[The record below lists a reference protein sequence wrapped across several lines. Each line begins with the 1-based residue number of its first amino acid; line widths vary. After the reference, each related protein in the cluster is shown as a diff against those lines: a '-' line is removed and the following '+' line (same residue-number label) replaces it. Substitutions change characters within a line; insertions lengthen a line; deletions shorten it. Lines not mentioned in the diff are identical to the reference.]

1 MKNGKKKASLK
12 EKVYR
17 CVAMYV
23 ALSMLFEYVAPVAA
37 YALTSGPGQPEFSSF
52 EPVGT
57 TDMVDVYTGDFTYNI
72 PLLSVPGPNGGYPI
86 NMAYHSGPGMDEEA
100 SWCGLGWNINVGA
113 INRQLRGLPDD
124 FNGDDVTHR
133 YSLRPNTT
141 IGINVNNTA
150 AETFGIPPT
159 PPVGWAT
166 PSWQIYYNNYKGL
179 GYRVSIAGQQKT
191 PQLSAG
197 VELSFD
203 SQNGVGVEPD
213 FTVGGAFKKLSLS
226 VKAGAG
232 YNSREGLVNG
242 SFTAIGGFRGASLG
256 GRFEKTM
263 DVPTVSLPMRTNV
276 FPFGLH
282 VNASAGAPLFGQFFA
297 QFPKSLPGY
306 YSESKVANN
315 GTVTSDAYG
324 YLYNHHASSDD
335 ALRDFQREP
344 IAYSK
349 KVPNLAPSS
358 FTYDLYSQSGQG
370 SGSQFRSYANNV
382 GVLSDRKVESNSYSY
397 PIGIEF
403 GTSGGANLHFGAGFS
418 LEAGSSQ
425 SGSWQDVGTYDDV
438 DFSGYVNYNVTT
450 SPAYQAAP
458 FKVVGEKTG
467 VLDANDHLADWG
479 GDEAVKAKLEKS
491 SDPNWFKRQY
501 VARNVF
507 IRDEADQNG
516 FQAGVNH
523 NYRSQERERRA
534 TNFEIITDAEVD
546 NYGFTKNI
554 GYTYN
559 AGSTSYSNNA
569 KTDFGGSRGS
579 HVSEITTVQSD
590 GMRYVYGLP
599 AYNNVQ
605 YDGSFAV
612 NPPNANFNSKT
623 VAITPIGTTWQP
635 DVTTAANP
643 TVDQFS
649 QQTETGPYVH
659 SWMLTSVVS
668 YDYVDISNNGP
679 SEDDYG
685 YWVRFNYNKTA
696 ENYYWH
702 VPYDGANY
710 YEGKKGD
717 PSDDRGSYSC
727 GNRQEYFLQSVETK
741 THIAIF
747 YTSRR
752 QDGIMADDDL
762 TGGMPSAVTD
772 TSYYLYKLDSI
783 KLYTKAE
790 YYSNVAG
797 KVIRNHPVAVK
808 TVHFRYSYDLCGKPA
823 SDPYYNQFVNNNT
836 GASVDMYGN
845 SPASAGPNINANK
858 GKLTLEKVFF
868 TYQTSDRGEF
878 SPYAFDYGTGASGSD
893 DNPYYD
899 PTASDR
905 WGNYKKLADFDD
917 PSANL
922 YPYIDN
928 PWTDQANTNAN
939 HQQAPVA
946 GAWCL
951 KKITVPSGSVI
962 DVTYENDDY
971 AYVEDQKA
979 MRMFDIYDVG
989 RFPVFTSGSDNRQA
1003 TTVRTINTE
1012 NPTELLDGQYR
1023 VYFRLEEQL
1032 STATYNTTILR
1043 SNYVKENYLNNGA
1056 VEKIYFRVFMDLL
1069 GTGNDLN
1076 KDYVSGYA
1084 AINYTNEVGGNLP
1097 FGLAS
1102 SPTAGTGQYD
1112 LGYILLEGED
1122 IQDPVGPPIPNI
1134 SPFIK
1139 AGLQHLHF
1147 NRSELLH
1154 PPAPAAAQTIP
1165 GQITNL
1171 LASVST
1177 AMVDISAAMVGF
1189 NTWAY
1194 LNGFCKKIDLNGR
1207 SIMRLVEP
1215 DSKKYGGG
1223 SRVKRITV
1231 NDNWDNDPTNSAA
1244 GVDPDNYSY
1253 GVEYDYTIQ
1262 EDGEEIS
1269 SGVCYEPNI
1278 GREESSLTQPIE
1290 YTNSTLLRSDENLFL
1305 ETPLLASYYPG
1316 AQVGYRK
1323 VTSSSIAPEK
1333 ATADDATNLLKH
1345 SSAPITIYEF
1355 YTPKEFPVIFDQT
1368 DINADPAIIRPV
1380 IIPGIYTSFTK
1391 RKARTQGYS
1400 IVLND
1405 MAGKMRSITQRTRPN
1420 ANNAT
1425 GTLIAKTE
1433 YTFFT
1438 EEPFSDN
1445 KKNKLSSKVQVLL
1458 DDDTYQT
1465 ASVGQTHDV
1474 FIDMNENLES
1484 SMGGGLDANFDWSGT
1499 IGIPTFFPQINK
1511 KELSMRTVVVNKI
1524 INRTGIVKEVIATHE
1539 ASTIK
1544 TENIAF
1550 DIETGEPL
1558 LTKTYNE
1565 HKDPVFSYSYPG
1577 HWYYDALQGGY
1588 INQGIVI
1595 DLYNANSYTPLA
1607 DMVTAANGR
1616 IYNIDDYI
1624 DGLSTDD
1631 CFVAGDEVW
1640 VDFTSVAETDR
1651 RFHIIKVGGYFI
1663 DLIERTGSFIPSNKS
1678 IQSIKIIRSGHDN
1691 MQSVAVGSLVANSA
1705 SVVQFD
1711 PQDLTNTLKT
1721 SNTSY
1726 SLSYFLSA
1734 SAIEFMDIMT
1744 IDCTPECGTDNMQV
1758 NAIVN
1763 PYAIGIRGIWRPLRS
1778 YAYSTTRDQADDI
1791 KTDGRFAS
1799 FNAFP
1804 WTNPASANA
1813 AWITAATVTK
1823 YSPYGFELEN
1833 KDANDIYSS
1842 ALYEFS
1848 KTLNSAVASNA
1859 QYKEIAFESFE
1870 DYVSPS
1876 YCDEESD
1883 HWGFMHE
1890 QTKVCSTIAHTGK
1903 RSIKLTT
1910 TDPTVSITSLVTDS
1924 DCEATNIAA
1933 RLPVAAD
1940 TNASIRDTLK
1950 ACDCNGK
1957 FSPNAG
1963 EEYLLMAWVK
1973 QTPVGGST
1981 YNALSTFASP
1991 NITVKSFDGTTTT
2004 TIGTSPAPS
2013 TEPVIDGWQRVF
2025 FTFTVPA
2032 NSVSITVEMNNSSA
2046 VASDDYFDDIRIQ
2059 PYDANMVTYV
2069 YDPMTYRLVAQ
2080 LDANNFAMFY
2090 IYDEQGGLEKMKVE
2104 TKEGIKTVKE
2114 GRMNMDKH

>member
-1 MKNGKKKASLK
+1 MKNEKIKSSLK
-12 EKVYR
+12 EKVYK
-17 CVAMYV
+17 CVAMYL
-23 ALSMLFEYVAPVAA
+23 ALGMLFEYIAPTAA
-37 YALTSGPGQPEFSSF
+37 FALTSGPGQPEFSSF

-133 YSLRPNTT
+133 YTMRPNTT
-141 IGINVNNTA
+141 VGINVNNTA
-150 AETFGIPPT
+150 AETFGLAPQPQT
-159 PPVGWAT
+159 GWSS
-166 PSWQIYYNNYKGL
+166 PSWQIYYNNYRGL
-179 GYRVSIAGQQKT
+179 GYRVSVAGQQVT

-213 FTVGGAFKKLSLS
+213 FTVQGAFRKLSLS

-232 YNSREGLVNG
+232 YNSRQGLVNG
-242 SFTAIGGFRGASLG
+242 SFTAVGGYGSTRAGA
-256 GRFEKTM
+256 RFEKTM
-263 DVPTVSLPMRTNV
+263 DVPTVSMPMRTNV

-282 VNASAGAPLFGQFFA
+282 VNPVSGAPLAGQFHA

-306 YSESKVANN
+306 YSESQVANN

-324 YLYNHHASSDD
+324 YLYNSNGSSDE

-344 IAYSK
+344 IEYSK
-349 KVPNLAPSS
+349 KIPNLAPSS

-382 GVLSDRKVESNSYSY
+382 GVLSDRKVKSNSYSY
-397 PIGIEF
+397 PVGIEF
-403 GTSGGANLHFGAGFS
+403 GTSGGANMHFGAGFS
-418 LEAGSSQ
+418 LEAGVSQ
-425 SGSWQDVGTYDDV
+425 SGSWQDVGTYSDI
-438 DFSGYVNYNVTT
+438 DFSGHINYIPTT
-450 SPAYQAAP
+450 SPAYQSAP
-458 FKVVGEKTG
+458 FKVIGEKTG
-467 VLDANDHLADWG
+467 VLSANDHLADWG
-479 GDEAVKAKLEKS
+479 GDDAVKAKLEKS
-491 SDPNWFKRQY
+491 ADPNWFKRQY
-501 VARNVF
+501 VARNEF

-523 NYRSQERERRA
+523 HYRNQERERRG
-534 TNFEIITDAEVD
+534 TNFEIITDVEVD
-546 NYGFTKNI
+546 DYGFTKNI
-554 GYTYN
+554 GYSN
-559 AGSTSYSNNA
+559 SGSAYTNIV
-569 KTDFGGSRGS
+569 KTDFGGSRAS

-590 GMRYVYGLP
+590 GMRYCYGLP

-612 NPPNANFNSKT
+612 NPVGAGFNTKT
-623 VAITPIGTTWQP
+623 VAIPSPGGTWQP
-635 DVTTAANP
+635 DASGTI
-643 TVDQFS
+643 DEFS

-659 SWMLTSVVS
+659 SWLLTSVVS
-668 YDYVDISNNGP
+668 YDYVDLSNNGP
-679 SEDDYG
+679 TEDDYG
-685 YWVRFNYNKTA
+685 YWVRFNYNKTSS
-696 ENYYWH
+696 NYYWH
-702 VPYDGANY
+702 VPYEGANY

-717 PSDDRGSYSC
+717 FSDDRGSYSC
-727 GNRQEYFLQSVETK
+727 GNREEYFLQSVETK

-747 YTSRR
+747 YTSPR
-752 QDGIMADDDL
+752 QDGIGAEDVL
-762 TGGMPSAVTD
+762 NGGIPAAI
-772 TSYYLYKLDSI
+772 TSSDRLYKLDSI

-790 YYSNVAG
+790 YYLDPEA
-797 KVIRNHPVAVK
+797 RTLRPTPVAIK

-823 SDPYYNQFVNNNT
+823 SDPYYNQFTNNNS
-836 GASVDMYGN
+836 GLSVDMYGN
-845 SPASAGPNINANK
+845 VPASAGPNINANK

-868 TYQTSDRGEF
+868 TYQTSERGEF
-878 SPYAFDYGTGASGSD
+878 SPYVFDYGAGAAGSD

-917 PSANL
+917 PSNNL
-922 YPYIDN
+922 YPYVDN
-928 PWTDQANTNAN
+928 PWTDQTTTNAN

-989 RFPVFTSGSDNRQA
+989 RSPVFPGGSDNRQA
-1003 TTVRTINTE
+1003 TAVRTVNTE
-1012 NPTELLDGQYR
+1012 SPAELLDGQYR
-1023 VYFRLEEQL
+1023 VYFRLERKV
-1032 STATYNTTILR
+1032 STTTYNTPALR
-1043 SNYVKENYLNNGA
+1043 SNYVNEHYLNNGA
-1056 VEKIYFRVFMDLL
+1056 VEKIYFRAFMDLL
-1069 GTGNDLN
+1069 GTGNALH

-1084 AINYTNEVGGNLP
+1084 TIRYANEGGPLSTTPP

-1102 SPTAGTGQYD
+1102 SPTAGTGQFD

-1122 IQDPVGPPIPNI
+1122 IQDPVGPPIPDI
-1134 SPFIK
+1134 SPFTK

-1165 GQITNL
+1165 GQIQNL

-1177 AMVDISAAMVGF
+1177 ASVDISAAMVGF

-1194 LNGFCKKIDLNGR
+1194 LNNMCKDMDLNGR
-1207 SIMRLVEP
+1207 SIIRLMEP
-1215 DSKKYGGG
+1215 DGKKYGGG

-1231 NDNWDNDPTNSAA
+1231 NDNWDNDPSNTVLGA
-1244 GVDPDNYSY
+1244 DPDNYVY
-1253 GVEYDYTIQ
+1253 GIDYNYKIVENGDS
-1262 EDGEEIS
+1262 IS

-1278 GREESSLTQPIE
+1278 GREESALTQPIE

-1316 AQVGYRK
+1316 AQVGYRM
-1323 VTSSSIAPEK
+1323 VTTKSIAPEK
-1333 ATADDATNLLKH
+1333 AKADDATNLLQH
-1345 SSAPITIYEF
+1345 SAAPLTIYEF
-1355 YTPKEFPVIFDQT
+1355 YTPKEFPVIFDET

-1405 MAGKMRSITQRTRPN
+1405 MAGKMRSVTQRTRPTP
-1420 ANNAT
+1420 NNPT

-1433 YTFFT
+1433 YIFFT
-1438 EEPFSDN
+1438 EEPFSDH

-1458 DDDTYQT
+1458 DDGTYQT
-1465 ASVGQTHDV
+1465 ASVGQTHDI
-1474 FIDMNENLES
+1474 FIDMNENLETS
-1484 SMGGGLDANFDWSGT
+1484 IAGGLDANIDVTAVAGV
-1499 IGIPTFFPQINK
+1499 PTFFPTINK

-1544 TENIAF
+1544 SENIAF

-1565 HKDPVFSYSYPG
+1565 HKDPVYSYSYPG
-1577 HWYYDALQGGY
+1577 HWYYDALEGGY
-1588 INQGIVI
+1588 LNHGMLI
-1595 DLYNANSYTPLA
+1595 DRYVNNNFSTPIA
-1607 DMVTAANGR
+1607 AMTTAANGR
-1616 IYNIDDYI
+1616 IYNIDNYL
-1624 DGLSTDD
+1624 DGLTTDE
-1631 CFVAGDEVW
+1631 CFEPGDELW
-1640 VDFTSVAETDR
+1640 VNFTSGGTDG
-1651 RFHIIKVGGYFI
+1651 RFHIIKVGPTFI
-1663 DLIERTGSFIPSNKS
+1663 DVIARNGQFIPTPAVIES
-1678 IQSIKIIRSGHDN
+1678 IRIIRSGHDN
-1691 MQSVAVGSLVANSA
+1691 MQSLSVGSLVTNSA

-1711 PQDLTNTLKT
+1711 PQNPAGTLKT

-1726 SLSYFLSA
+1726 TLNYFLSA

-1744 IDCTPECGTDNMQV
+1744 IDCTPECGLDNMQEGAV
-1758 NAIVN
+1758 VD

-1778 YAYSTTRDQADDI
+1778 YAYNTTRDQADDI
-1791 KTDGRFAS
+1791 QTDGRFAS

-1842 ALYEFS
+1842 ALYEYS

-1876 YCDEESD
+1876 ECDEESD

-1890 QTKVCSTIAHTGK
+1890 QAKVVTTQAHTGK
-1903 RSIKLTT
+1903 RSIKLMDTE
-1910 TDPTVSITSLVTDS
+1910 TVSVTRSVTGS
-1924 DCEATNIAA
+1924 DCEASNIAA
-1933 RLPVAAD
+1933 RLTAAAD
-1940 TNASIRDTLK
+1940 TNASIRDTLN
-1950 ACDCNGK
+1950 ACDCNGQ
-1957 FSPNAG
+1957 FSPNEG
-1963 EEYLLMAWVK
+1963 EEYILMAWVK
-1973 QTPVGGST
+1973 QTPVGGAS
-1981 YNALSTFASP
+1981 YNALSTFSSP
-1991 NITVKSFDGTTTT
+1991 NITVKSFDGVSTT
-2004 TIGTSPAPS
+2004 TIATSPVTN

-2025 FTFTVPA
+2025 FTFTVPVG
-2032 NSVSITVEMNNSSA
+2032 SESITVELNNSNS
-2046 VASDDYFDDIRIQ
+2046 VASDDYFDDLRIQ